1 MCPSGTVTG
10 LQPLDNRALI
20 YVLQGGILHIYDLT
34 KNPPQENLTVGIP
47 FLTLLGN
54 LADVKQVD

>member
-10 LQPLDNRALI
+10 MQSLDNRGMM
-20 YVLQGGILHIYDLT
+20 YVLQGGILHIYDLKKT
-34 KNPPQENLTVGIP
+34 PPQENLTVGIP

-54 LADVKQVD
+54 LADVEQVD